1 MTYPV
6 LRISGDYA
14 FVEVRKGRGAIRW
27 RDMTPIHRGPASAG
41 KEWKGAE
48 GEKLAARHCLWPSD
62 PNSTLSQPYEQSS
75 WEGLGTGRPELLVFP
90 TTLGAFAAKE
100 VADPDDLEG
109 DVDDTHILHEDPR
122 SGNCYKIKLTA
133 ALLGLPLATRAY
145 DIMKGE
151 TRTPEFLAT
160 VNANGR
166 IPVLQIGEGSGAR
179 FLPESN
185 AACWY
190 LAHGSALIPAERFAQ
205 ADMLRWMFFEQY
217 NHEPNVATLRFWL
230 RFVGESNLSA
240 EQRAQIMAKRMAGC
254 AALDL
259 MNRHLASSAFFA
271 GEAVTLADIAL
282 FAYTHVA
289 EEGGF
294 GLGDYPHIL
303 GWIARMQALPGF
315 VTMD

>member
-1 MTYPV
+1 M
-6 LRISGDYA
+6 
-14 FVEVRKGRGAIRW
+14 
-27 RDMTPIHRGPASAG
+27 
-41 KEWKGAE
+41 AE
-48 GEKLAARHCLWPSD
+48 AL
-62 PNSTLSQPYEQSS
+62 T
-75 WEGLGTGRPELLVFP
+75 
-90 TTLGAFAAKE
+90 
-100 VADPDDLEG
+100 
-109 DVDDTHILHEDPR
+109 LHEDPR
-122 SGNCYKIKLTA
+122 SGNCYKIRLTA

-166 IPVLQIGEGSGAR
+166 IPVLQIGEGADAR

-190 LAHGSALIPAERFAQ
+190 LAHGSHLIPEDRFAQ

-230 RFVGESNLSA
+230 RFVGEANLSP
-240 EQRAQIMAKRMAGC
+240 EQRAQVMPKRIAGS

-259 MNRHLASSAFFA
+259 MNRQLAGHAFFC
-271 GEAVTLADIAL
+271 GEGVTLADIAL

-294 GLGDYPHIL
+294 VLGDYPHINA
-303 GWIARMQALPGF
+303 WIARMQALPGF
-315 VTMD
+315 VPMD